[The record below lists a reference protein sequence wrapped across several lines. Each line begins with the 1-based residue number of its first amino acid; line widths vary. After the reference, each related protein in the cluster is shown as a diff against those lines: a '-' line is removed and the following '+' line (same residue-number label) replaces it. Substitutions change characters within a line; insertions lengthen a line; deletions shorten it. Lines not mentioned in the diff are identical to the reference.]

1 MNYNPFVTGCSANPF
16 VVNLSD
22 TIRYLFSNSYVY
34 YKWQRS
40 NVGGT
45 IWTDIPGASGSG
57 LPIIINGQW
66 QFVTNLAPFLA
77 TPADSGKYYR
87 VIVATSAA
95 NLTGNC
101 AYNDQSAT
109 MIRVINCGLL
119 LATNFEQFKG
129 QLVSEK
135 GYLTWSASEE
145 TNIKNYDIE
154 KSTDGIT
161 FNKISS
167 VTAKNIAESFYNFTD
182 PDNLNSDTY
191 YRLKMNDADAVY
203 KYSKV
208 VHLGIAEDFEVK
220 NIINPFR
227 NSISM
232 NVIVA
237 KEGTLIIT
245 LHNEKGQ
252 LVKSLKVQIN
262 KGIDNIVLDNIEGP
276 TGVYFLSLDFNNKT
290 IKRKLVKMD

>member
-1 MNYNPFVTGCSANPF
+1 M
-16 VVNLSD
+16 
-22 TIRYLFSNSYVY
+22 
-34 YKWQRS
+34 
-40 NVGGT
+40 
-45 IWTDIPGASGSG
+45 
-57 LPIIINGQW
+57 QW
-66 QFVTNLAPFLA
+66 
-77 TPADSGKYYR
+77 
-87 VIVATSAA
+87 
-95 NLTGNC
+95 
-101 AYNDQSAT
+101 
-109 MIRVINCGLL
+109 
-119 LATNFEQFKG
+119 
-129 QLVSEK
+129 
-135 GYLTWSASEE
+135 
-145 TNIKNYDIE
+145 
-154 KSTDGIT
+154 STDGIT

-237 KEGTLIIT
+237 KEGTLIVT

-252 LVKSLKVQIN
+252 LVKSLKVQVN
-262 KGIDNIVLDNIEGP
+262 KGIDNIVLDNIEGAV
-276 TGVYFLSLDFNNKT
+276 GVYFLSLDFNNKT